1 MAAASCPPACLPAL
15 ESDMNRQRFPLLL
28 LIAVGLS
35 QPALAQ
41 INPFRGSRGTP
52 LDAGDLAALTE
63 ATNRL
68 LDRPH
73 LVPGGTEP
81 WSNPQSGASG
91 TATAGNAVQRKG
103 MACRVVRYQN
113 TVPGP
118 RAERNT
124 TLTWCKTKDGW
135 KIA

>member
-1 MAAASCPPACLPAL
+1 
-15 ESDMNRQRFPLLL
+15 MNRHRVLPLL
-28 LIAVGLS
+28 LIAACLS
-35 QPALAQ
+35 QPVLAQ

-68 LDRPH
+68 LDRPQ
-73 LVPGGTEP
+73 LVSGGIET

-91 TATAGNAVQRKG
+91 TATAGNPTQRKG
-103 MACRVVRYQN
+103 MACRVVRYQT

-118 RAERNT
+118 RAERST